1 MQRARNAILVV
12 GVGNELLSDEGVGV
26 HVARR
31 LSALMKKLPPWVEV
45 IDAGTALFDVLGEL
59 PLHSHVILVD
69 AMRGGGEPGSIYRL
83 DKGAELADRGEPGT
97 PTSLHQWGVVET
109 LRAARTLGLESRN
122 LTVIGIEPE
131 TLEPSTDLSPAVAGA
146 AERVVAMLLAE
157 LGAQLAAT
165 SPPPYR
171 EPATP

>member
-1 MQRARNAILVV
+1 MVV

-31 LSALMKKLPPWVEV
+31 LSALMEKLPPWVEV

-83 DKGAELADRGEPGT
+83 EKGAELADRGEPGT
-97 PTSLHQWGVVET
+97 PTSLHQLGVVET
-109 LRAARTLGLESRN
+109 LRAARTLGLEPRN

-131 TLEPSTDLSPAVAGA
+131 TLEPSTGLSSKVAGA
-146 AERVVAMLLAE
+146 AERVVEMLLAE
-157 LGAQLAAT
+157 LRPAPART
-165 SPPPYR
+165 PPHPC
-171 EPATP
+171 PDSANP